1 MNAAD
6 GRANEFPWDSVM
18 AAAFGLLRLSPGDF
32 WSMTPREMERAMSV
46 LGGERVG
53 APGRHELAE
62 LMHRFPDHFTP
73 TPNRSPQGGGG
84 RA

>member
-1 MNAAD
+1 MNAAA

-46 LGGERVG
+46 LGGRAG
-53 APGRHELAE
+53 APGREDLAE
-62 LMHRFPDHFTP
+62 LMKRFPDRLAEP
-73 TPNRSPQGGGG
+73 
-84 RA
+84 